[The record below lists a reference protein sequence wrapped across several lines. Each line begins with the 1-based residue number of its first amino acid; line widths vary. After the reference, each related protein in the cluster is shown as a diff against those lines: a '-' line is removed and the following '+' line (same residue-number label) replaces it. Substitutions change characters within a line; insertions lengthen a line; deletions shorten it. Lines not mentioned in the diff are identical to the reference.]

1 MFFLPFV
8 PVGLIGS
15 FHFVHLPSEVVS
27 AIYYKRFFRFSQVFP
42 AIFETEAV
50 CLLYFIEF
58 RFCCTEG
65 AKFGETEKR
74 GQAGKKYFYLK
85 TQEKERKKP
94 VPRREK
100 NAETGKK
107 REEKLFLSVYR
118 EKKPKKRRTF
128 PGKGSDS
135 FRNGAGR
142 REGLLFLPVYTF
154 IFIPV
159 HSGKSQ
165 YFRGPAEESR
175 RKGVKPQKALF
186 LLMDTKALLF
196 VGYY

>member
-94 VPRREK
+94 VPGREK

-118 EKKPKKRRTF
+118 EKKPKNGGFF
-128 PGKGSDS
+128 PGKGVALSET
-135 FRNGAGR
+135 A
-142 REGLLFLPVYTF
+142 REGAKGFYFYPYTHLFLSLC
-154 IFIPV
+154 IAGKANI
-159 HSGKSQ
+159 SGVQLKNAGERASNRKKL
-165 YFRGPAEESR
+165 YFC
-175 RKGVKPQKALF
+175 
-186 LLMDTKALLF
+186 
-196 VGYY
+196 